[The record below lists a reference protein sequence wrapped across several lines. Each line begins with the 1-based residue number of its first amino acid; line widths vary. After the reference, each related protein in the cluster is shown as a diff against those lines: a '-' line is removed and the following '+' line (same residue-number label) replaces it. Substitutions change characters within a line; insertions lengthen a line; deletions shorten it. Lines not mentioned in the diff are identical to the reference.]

1 MGMERGDN
9 LLALP
14 VGDPAL
20 ESPQLLG
27 EHSIELWVTSAGH
40 RALLE
45 SPATLAGVGIASADK
60 DFSIAG
66 ALPD

>member
-14 VGDPAL
+14 AGDPAL
-20 ESPQLLG
+20 ESLQLLG
-27 EHSIELWVTSAGH
+27 ERSIERWVTSAGH
-40 RALLE
+40 RANLE
-45 SPATLAGVGIASADK
+45 SPATIAGVGIASADK